1 MDAKT
6 PTIEQQVLAA
16 RAVSTPII
24 AIETPDPG
32 ATTKVLFAS
41 VTAHADKK
49 GVAPPA
55 IFLWDAASALR
66 PANDQA
72 VAVLPSML
80 ESVGGDPMATAHP
93 TQALLVLANA
103 PVGAFIV
110 AANLQRFWDE
120 QRLDP
125 TVVQALWNLR
135 DQFKR
140 TARTL
145 VLTMPDCV
153 LPAEL
158 VHDVVI
164 FKEALPTAE
173 ELRPIVVK
181 LHENA
186 ALPTP
191 SGEQLDAATR
201 ALAGLATQQAEQVAA
216 ISLRKDLQGLDMD
229 ALRSHQRQ
237 LVEQTPGVSVFD
249 GDERFD
255 DLKGVDALANFI
267 RQVIGGK
274 RPPKAFVFID
284 EIEKM
289 FAGAFGGGD
298 SSGTSQEQH
307 GYVLQFMEDK
317 KARGMILVGDP
328 GTGKSALSKASG
340 NEGNCWTL
348 ALDFGEMKGS
358 LVGESGRM
366 TRRALTT
373 ADAIGQGDCFFI
385 ATCNN
390 IDSLPPELRRR
401 FSYGTWYVGMPN
413 KKARKAM
420 WVFYGKQF
428 GVKVGVVDFDK
439 GWTGADIKTCVNMAA
454 DMSITVKAASRF
466 ISPVSKSNPETS
478 KRLRRLAHNRFLDA
492 SKGGLYQDREH
503 VADDTSSSVIVTEAP
518 DRIIDMN
525 ES

>member
-1 MDAKT
+1 MDANAQ
-6 PTIEQQVLAA
+6 TIEQQVIAA

-32 ATTKVLFAS
+32 ATTKMLFAS
-41 VTAHADKK
+41 VTSHAEKK
-49 GVAPPA
+49 NVSPPPM
-55 IFLWDAASALR
+55 FLWDAASALR
-66 PANDQA
+66 PVNEEAF
-72 VAVLPSML
+72 AVLPSML
-80 ESVGGDPMATAHP
+80 ESVGGDPLATAHP

-110 AANLQRFWDE
+110 ASNLHRFWDE

-140 TARTL
+140 SARTL
-145 VLTMPDCV
+145 VLTMPNCI

-158 VHDVVI
+158 LHDVVI
-164 FKEALPTAE
+164 FSESLPTAD

-186 ALPTP
+186 ALPKP
-191 SGEQLDAATR
+191 SSGELDAATS
-201 ALAGLATQQAEQVAA
+201 ALAGLATQQAEQVTA
-216 ISLRKDLQGLDMD
+216 ISLRKTGLDMD

-237 LVEQTPGVSVFD
+237 QVEQTPGVSIFD
-249 GDERFD
+249 GDETFD
-255 DLKGVDALANFI
+255 DLKGVDALADFI
-267 RQVIGGK
+267 RKVIGGK
-274 RPPKAFVFID
+274 RPPRAFVFID

-289 FAGAFGGGD
+289 FAGAFGAGGD

-317 KARGMILVGDP
+317 KARGMIFVGDP

-366 TRRALTT
+366 TRRALTV
-373 ADAIGQGDCFFI
+373 ADAIGQGDCFFL

-401 FSYGTWYVGMPN
+401 FSYGTWYVGMPDTQ
-413 KKARKAM
+413 ARKAM
-420 WVFYGKQF
+420 WKLYGGKF
-428 GVKVGVVDFDK
+428 GVKVGGVDFDE
-439 GWTGADIKTCVNMAA
+439 GWTGAEIKTCVSMAA
-454 DMSITVKAASRF
+454 DMDITVKAASRF
-466 ISPVSKSNPETS
+466 VSPVSKSNPETS
-478 KRLRRLAHNRFLDA
+478 QRLRRLAHNRFLDA
-492 SKGGLYQDREH
+492 SKGGLYQDQDIES
-503 VADDTSSSVIVTEAP
+503 TSATVVVTGSP
-518 DRIIDMN
+518 DRIIDMD